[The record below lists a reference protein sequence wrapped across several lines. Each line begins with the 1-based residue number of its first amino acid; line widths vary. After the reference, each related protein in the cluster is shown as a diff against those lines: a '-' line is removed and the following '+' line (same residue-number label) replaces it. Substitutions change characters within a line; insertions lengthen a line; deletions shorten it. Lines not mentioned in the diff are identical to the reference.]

1 MRLTLD
7 TNVLWDAADPSR
19 ADHAAAARLLEPH
32 EAGACSLYRVTRVD
46 VDVPFGENGSNCCPC
61 TNRSS
66 RFAIM
71 RRPLASRKSC
81 SDSAPPMPMV
91 PVWANRKAIVVSLLL
106 AVLGATAIVPGTAAH
121 EKNLETSY
129 NGITLIG
136 VPPGPADTY
145 DVPVIGAGQALDNIR
160 AALSL
165 LFEKSSYSAAALDT
179 LKSNGNVVIVYDAA
193 FPPQDVSS
201 IGTDLAAFIPD
212 LLAETPHRKGRR
224 DFPVVVGRYIV
235 KWTTEELAAGL
246 AHELI
251 GHGMQYLHGRLETM
265 SELDSECQAYLYQEM
280 VHQDLGMDKHSRVM
294 VEFRQG
300 LEWRWCIPFKQYM
313 RQHTPDKM
321 ALWETLNPDVPQLLT
336 IFEDYLQSTGTP

>member
-1 MRLTLD
+1 VLRTLHLI
-7 TNVLWDAADPSR
+7 VISLGLSLGVVQFAATAVVPG
-19 ADHAAAARLLEPH
+19 AAAE
-32 EAGACSLYRVTRVD
+32 
-46 VDVPFGENGSNCCPC
+46 
-61 TNRSS
+61 
-66 RFAIM
+66 
-71 RRPLASRKSC
+71 
-81 SDSAPPMPMV
+81 
-91 PVWANRKAIVVSLLL
+91 
-106 AVLGATAIVPGTAAH
+106 

-165 LFEKSSYSAAALDT
+165 LFERSPYSAAALDT

-193 FPPQDVSS
+193 YPPQDVSS
-201 IGTDLAAFIPD
+201 VGTDLAAFVPD
-212 LLAETPHRKGRR
+212 LLAETPHPKRGR

-235 KWTTEELAAGL
+235 KWTAEELAAAL
-246 AHELI
+246 AHELL
-251 GHGMQYLHGRLETM
+251 GHGMQYLHGRFETM
-265 SELDSECQAYLYQEM
+265 NEIDSECQAYLYQEG
-280 VHQDLGMDKHSRVM
+280 VHQDLGLDKHSRVM
-294 VEFRQG
+294 TGFRQG